1 MIESNLTPAEFQR
14 KRRGS
19 GLLPKGFLLPREV
32 IIGLIGGFF
41 VLLISLNVFLQVLI
55 VFKWI
60 GHASLTRRWEKVLP
74 ERESLTRVEKDLRKR
89 QARIASIQK
98 ILGQHDINWSQKL
111 SVMSEAIPRGVWFT
125 RILFE
130 EESFLIQGSAVSKQK
145 MEKINVTKFLTK
157 LKETEDFV
165 KDFKEMDIESIRSR
179 DISGTPISDFVIRA
193 DMGTALEKKDAAA
206 KTGKPVK
213 K

>member
-1 MIESNLTPAEFQR
+1 MIEINLTPAEFQR
-14 KRRGS
+14 KRKGS

-60 GHASLTRRWEKVLP
+60 GHASLTSRWEKVSP
-74 ERESLTRVEKDLRKR
+74 ERENLKRIEQDLRKR

-98 ILGQHDINWSQKL
+98 ILGQHDISWSQKL
-111 SVMSEAIPRGVWFT
+111 SIMSEAVPRGVWFN

-130 EESFLIQGSAVSKQK
+130 EDFFLIQGSAVSKQK
-145 MEKINVTKFLTK
+145 LEKINVTKFLTK
-157 LKETEDFV
+157 LKETEAFV
-165 KDFKEMDIESIRSR
+165 KDFKEIDIESIRSR

-193 DMGTALEKKDAAA
+193 DMGTAPEKTEPAA
-206 KTGKPVK
+206 KAGKPGK